1 MARRAKASRSRRQSP
16 GATRCPHPSTPLQ
29 GLCASPAPR
38 LPASRAWAG
47 LVPADCPEVLPHLA
61 ACARPPA
68 PRAGQR
74 GASRAG
80 APGTPSAPMLL
91 RRDSRKPWQK
101 LAIAAHVTSHRHRH
115 VSPSRARGSGGRRG
129 CHVAAEHAR
138 SARRRSHEGQQ
149 PRRGERAMA
158 EQAALKNSI
167 HMKLTESGEYDRCD
181 APARCRARRRMRSAA
196 PVCRMKE
203 QLRQRLIDS
212 GWRDQL
218 KEYTM
223 GAPPPRVSTLPHCPP
238 LTPSLP
244 PPPPSNARARDACAR
259 RPHPQQGR
267 RTPYGR
273 AADEGDHA
281 SGTRCAA
288 APPAAPAQPAI
299 LRAASRACMLVMA
312 SATVPDDIK
321 MELLANIRKFVEEQA

>member
-1 MARRAKASRSRRQSP
+1 
-16 GATRCPHPSTPLQ
+16 
-29 GLCASPAPR
+29 
-38 LPASRAWAG
+38 
-47 LVPADCPEVLPHLA
+47 
-61 ACARPPA
+61 
-68 PRAGQR
+68 
-74 GASRAG
+74 
-80 APGTPSAPMLL
+80 
-91 RRDSRKPWQK
+91 
-101 LAIAAHVTSHRHRH
+101 
-115 VSPSRARGSGGRRG
+115 
-129 CHVAAEHAR
+129 
-138 SARRRSHEGQQ
+138 
-149 PRRGERAMA
+149 MA

-181 APARCRARRRMRSAA
+181 APARCRARRHMRSAV

-223 GAPPPRVSTLPHCPP
+223 GAPPPRVSTLPHRPP
-238 LTPSLP
+238 FTPSLL
-244 PPPPSNARARDACAR
+244 PPPPSNARDHDACAR

-299 LRAASRACMLVMA
+299 PRAASRASMLVMA